1 MSRILIVDDE
11 KNIRMTA
18 SQALSALDAEVDTA
32 VNGEEA
38 LQKLEDAEYDVML
51 LDLRMPGMD
60 GMEVLRRISKSR
72 PEVRVIIITAYG
84 TVDWAVEAMK
94 LGAVDFIQKPF
105 SPKELRNIVGKV
117 LARENIE
124 EEAASDYET
133 YIELAKESI
142 NKRQFPAALEHA
154 RKAISIDPGRP
165 EGLNLL
171 GVLHEIEGNTTEA
184 MRQYR
189 AANALDPTYQ
199 PARENMDRVTS
210 DSRQKGEMRF

>member
-1 MSRILIVDDE
+1 
-11 KNIRMTA
+11 MTA